1 MNLFKTK
8 LNQTP
13 ISILLHII
21 KLKYPMKTKFF
32 FSILILF
39 SSLPIFSQKVS
50 DEKITELITAYKNDI
65 RGPYKDIRWFC
76 TDGSLRQPKDPCPD
90 NIGPGVQHARY
101 KDAVVSLGKSN
112 HIFLGQI
119 LSFTDSKEFWD
130 QENNHSRLKQ
140 YQLDK
145 YLRTID
151 NGWILQK
158 GQFYRGSIQSEDE
171 QAWGVEFYKWIL
183 SDDQKIAQNYFLIR
197 QSLKDI
203 PHNGDD
209 NISQL
214 MRSQSKVISDNYEP
228 FMDLRVKI
236 HSQPEFTDIEKVKK
250 FKLNNAT
257 KLTSAI
263 NKNIDELLVTM
274 NTFYKPIDSKSF
286 LEKAPLLKKT
296 VIGDKIQAYASSSA
310 SETPSAKIRNTAE
323 LLLDLR
329 EAILIEKSAAK
340 RLQLLDISLKLE
352 DILFKNAPKWEPAN
366 LKELLEKIC
375 HLGMATAGAGY
386 IETWEWEQL
395 MGSLSS
401 YESEKM
407 SLEELTNVLENARR
421 EVEWSS
427 SMVKATYQEVVNQY
441 SNFEPKAYGFV
452 DDKIRGSIALY
463 LGKSVGELGDYIAK
477 ESSITNKVLD
487 INNQSTIRGLNPGYA
502 FGELVVVDGNP
513 DAIEVS
519 SDKIYVFQRPPA
531 DLKPIAGIATVAE
544 GNMVSHVQLLAR
556 NLGIPNAALSDENLK
571 ALNEYN
577 GKRVFY
583 AVSNKGNVILKLE
596 KNMSADELA
605 LFEKKERKEEKIEV
619 PVENIR
625 LDETKILNLRSVD
638 ASDSGQLCGPK
649 AANLGQLKK
658 MFPDKVV
665 EGLVIPF
672 GIFRDHMNQTMPDQ
686 AVSYWKFLNDMFD
699 EAEKMRSNNI
709 IEKEVENYQLRQ
721 LETLRSAIKKMPLK
735 DSFISEL
742 EKEFTTVLGKD
753 LGEIP
758 VFLRS
763 DTNMED
769 LKEFTGAG
777 LNLTIFNAVDKTK
790 IIESIK
796 DVWASPYTERSFK
809 WRQKYLL
816 NPENVFPSILVIPS
830 VDVDYSGVLITKGLS
845 SGNEKDL
852 TIAFSRGA
860 GGAVDGQSA
869 ESYLLKDS
877 GGYQLIAPAREAYFN
892 SLPVTGGTLKK
903 MTTFENAVLN
913 AQNIKD
919 IRELAQTIRET
930 IPKETKSDGKGAYDV
945 ELGFQNNK
953 LWLFQIR
960 PFVENKKALSSAYL
974 ESITPQIDKT
984 KLITLS
990 TKI

>member
-1 MNLFKTK
+1 
-8 LNQTP
+8 
-13 ISILLHII
+13 
-21 KLKYPMKTKFF
+21 MKTKFF